1 MLGRAA
7 NQTPVILRDVG
18 EGFFGGASGAQS
30 REHAVESRIPYID
43 AKVINGARL
52 DHVVRHMLGLYQGQ
66 YGGRQYRRHLSERAH
81 QAASDTDVLR
91 EAIAFCS
98 APKRDLAGVSAFV
111 SA

>member
-1 MLGRAA
+1 
-7 NQTPVILRDVG
+7 
-18 EGFFGGASGAQS
+18 
-30 REHAVESRIPYID
+30 
-43 AKVINGARL
+43 
-52 DHVVRHMLGLYQGQ
+52 VVRHMLGLYQGQ

-98 APKRDLAGVSAFV
+98 APKRDLAGVSAFI